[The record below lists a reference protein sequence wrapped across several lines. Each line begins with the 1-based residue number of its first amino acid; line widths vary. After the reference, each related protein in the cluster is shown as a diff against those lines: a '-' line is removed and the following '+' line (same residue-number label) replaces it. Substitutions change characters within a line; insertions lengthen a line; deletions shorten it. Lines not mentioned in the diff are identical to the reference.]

1 MGIFHCHPHVA
12 SDNSHVTFMKRFTV
26 PAMLALTIA
35 LFSACQ
41 DEAPKK
47 HNKPGWHQPP
57 DTTTQTAPPPDDSQT
72 GSTTPPP
79 DSGTKPPDA
88 TASTKPQSPVPETK
102 PTSVGEIPYAK
113 PVPGKPGFV
122 FSPYDQYKGYID
134 VRGFPP
140 GTEVKDPYSGKSF
153 LVP

>member
-1 MGIFHCHPHVA
+1 
-12 SDNSHVTFMKRFTV
+12 MKRFLV
-26 PAMLALTIA
+26 PAALALTLA
-35 LFSACQ
+35 LFGACE
-41 DEAPKK
+41 DDPPRRPTKK
-47 HNKPGWHQPP
+47 SGFHPPPSSGSESPVEVPPEQQPP
-57 DTTTQTAPPPDDSQT
+57 PSVEPRPAATESKPPP
-72 GSTTPPP
+72 
-79 DSGTKPPDA
+79 A
-88 TASTKPQSPVPETK
+88 VPEQAVK
-102 PTSVGEIPYAK
+102 VGEIPYAK

>member
-1 MGIFHCHPHVA
+1 VDEPPRKPKKSGFHPPPTTSTDVA
-12 SDNSHVTFMKRFTV
+12 SN
-26 PAMLALTIA
+26 
-35 LFSACQ
+35 
-41 DEAPKK
+41 
-47 HNKPGWHQPP
+47 
-57 DTTTQTAPPPDDSQT
+57 PPPDDSQ
-72 GSTTPPP
+72 SS
-79 DSGTKPPDA
+79 DSGNKPPE
-88 TASTKPQSPVPETK
+88 SPKPPENTKPQQPVPEQPVK
-102 PTSVGEIPYAK
+102 VGEIPYAK

>member
-1 MGIFHCHPHVA
+1 
-12 SDNSHVTFMKRFTV
+12 MKRFLV
-26 PAMLALTIA
+26 PAAFALTIS
-35 LFSACQ
+35 LFGACV
-41 DEAPKK
+41 DEPPKK
-47 HNKPGWHQPP
+47 TTKKPPTGFHPP
-57 DTTTQTAPPPDDSQT
+57 PTQTTDVPD
-72 GSTTPPP
+72 GSNTPPP
-79 DSGTKPPDA
+79 TEP
-88 TASTKPQSPVPETK
+88 TK
-102 PTSVGEIPYAK
+102 PTEPTGKPQPPVPTQPVTTGEIPYAK

>member
-1 MGIFHCHPHVA
+1 LSHSLGFV
-12 SDNSHVTFMKRFTV
+12 NSHVTFMKRITV
-26 PAMLALTIA
+26 PAALALTMAI
-35 LFSACQ
+35 FSACVDDQ
-41 DEAPKK
+41 PKK
-47 HNKPGWHQPP
+47 HTKSGFHPP
-57 DTTTQTAPPPDDSQT
+57 SDTVIANNPPPDENANPDSKPP
-72 GSTTPPP
+72 TTDGKPPADNKPQPPAVP
-79 DSGTKPPDA
+79 DSG
-88 TASTKPQSPVPETK
+88 PVQK
-102 PTSVGEIPYAK
+102 GEIPYAK

>member
-1 MGIFHCHPHVA
+1 MIGNNPNPDESANPEKPA
-12 SDNSHVTFMKRFTV
+12 SGE
-26 PAMLALTIA
+26 PA
-35 LFSACQ
+35 
-41 DEAPKK
+41 
-47 HNKPGWHQPP
+47 
-57 DTTTQTAPPPDDSQT
+57 
-72 GSTTPPP
+72 
-79 DSGTKPPDA
+79 
-88 TASTKPQSPVPETK
+88 KPQSTPAPNPVPN
-102 PTSVGEIPYAK
+102 PPVSQGDIPYAK

>member
-1 MGIFHCHPHVA
+1 
-12 SDNSHVTFMKRFTV
+12 MKRFTV
-26 PAMLALTIA
+26 PAALALTA
-35 LFSACQ
+35 VLLGACA
-41 DEAPKK
+41 DEPPKK
-47 HNKPGWHQPP
+47 HPKSGFHPPPGGTEIANNAAPEDGQPP
-57 DTTTQTAPPPDDSQT
+57 SEKPPQTE
-72 GSTTPPP
+72 
-79 DSGTKPPDA
+79 TKPA
-88 TASTKPQSPVPETK
+88 PETK
-102 PTSVGEIPYAK
+102 PQPAVPEQKVAQGEIPYAK

>member
-1 MGIFHCHPHVA
+1 
-12 SDNSHVTFMKRFTV
+12 MKRLLV
-26 PAMLALTIA
+26 PAAFATIIL
-35 LFSACQ
+35 LFGACA
-41 DEAPKK
+41 DENPRRNVKAKSGFHTPPPSTVVTDTPMDGGAP
-47 HNKPGWHQPP
+47 
-57 DTTTQTAPPPDDSQT
+57 TAPPPDGGVT
-72 GSTTPPP
+72 GGP
-79 DSGTKPPDA
+79 KPPADV
-88 TASTKPQSPVPETK
+88 KPPSPVPEAPVTQGQ
-102 PTSVGEIPYAK
+102 PPYAK

>member
-1 MGIFHCHPHVA
+1 
-12 SDNSHVTFMKRFTV
+12 MKRFLV
-26 PAMLALTIA
+26 PAALALTTVLLGACVDEPPKRPAKKSGFHPPTPTTDPA
-35 LFSACQ
+35 LTEVPPEQ
-41 DEAPKK
+41 
-47 HNKPGWHQPP
+47 QPP
-57 DTTTQTAPPPDDSQT
+57 PTPD
-72 GSTTPPP
+72 
-79 DSGTKPPDA
+79 GTKPTTTDV
-88 TASTKPQSPVPETK
+88 KPPPAVPEQPVPK
-102 PTSVGEIPYAK
+102 GEIPYAK

>member
-1 MGIFHCHPHVA
+1 
-12 SDNSHVTFMKRFTV
+12 MKRFFV
-26 PAMLALTIA
+26 PAVTALTTV
-35 LFSACQ
+35 LLGACV
-41 DEAPKK
+41 DEPPKK
-47 HNKPGWHQPP
+47 PTKKPGSHLPP
-57 DTTTQTAPPPDDSQT
+57 ATQTVVDPNATPDQS
-72 GSTTPPP
+72 TPPP
-79 DSGTKPPDA
+79 SDTPTKPPTETHA
-88 TASTKPQSPVPETK
+88 PSSPVPDQQVQTG
-102 PTSVGEIPYAK
+102 TIPYAK

>member
-1 MGIFHCHPHVA
+1 
-12 SDNSHVTFMKRFTV
+12 MKRFFV
-26 PAMLALTIA
+26 PAALALTLV
-35 LFSACQ
+35 LFGACVN
-41 DEAPKK
+41 EPPRRPTKK
-47 HNKPGWHQPP
+47 SGFHQPP
-57 DTTTQTAPPPDDSQT
+57 PPSDTVVSEVPPEQQPPPTSE
-72 GSTTPPP
+72 P
-79 DSGTKPPDA
+79 TKPAPDV
-88 TASTKPQSPVPETK
+88 KPGPAVPEQ
-102 PTSVGEIPYAK
+102 PISSGNLPYAK

>member
-1 MGIFHCHPHVA
+1 
-12 SDNSHVTFMKRFTV
+12 MKRITLPV
-26 PAMLALTIA
+26 AMALAVA
-35 LFSACQ
+35 LFSACADNQ
-41 DEAPKK
+41 QKPPPKK
-47 HNKPGWHQPP
+47 SGSHSPTSGDTQIAGNPPEDGQNPEKPP
-57 DTTTQTAPPPDDSQT
+57 TE
-72 GSTTPPP
+72 
-79 DSGTKPPDA
+79 TKPP
-88 TASTKPQSPVPETK
+88 TTETKPPAPVPEPPK
-102 PTSVGEIPYAK
+102 SVGEIPYAK

>member
-1 MGIFHCHPHVA
+1 MDDQPKHPV
-12 SDNSHVTFMKRFTV
+12 
-26 PAMLALTIA
+26 
-35 LFSACQ
+35 
-41 DEAPKK
+41 KK
-47 HNKPGWHQPP
+47 TGH
-57 DTTTQTAPPPDDSQT
+57 TMPPPT
-72 GSTTPPP
+72 TAENTPPP
-79 DSGTKPPDA
+79 TDVPPTD
-88 TASTKPQSPVPETK
+88 VPPTQPK
-102 PTSVGEIPYAK
+102 PTEPKPTGPAVAEQPVSQGNLPYAK

>member
-1 MGIFHCHPHVA
+1 
-12 SDNSHVTFMKRFTV
+12 MKRIIA
-26 PAMLALTIA
+26 PATFVLAVA
-35 LFSACQ
+35 LFSGCVQ
-41 DEAPKK
+41 DQPKPTRKSGFHAPTTSDTQVATNAAPDDAQASDS
-47 HNKPGWHQPP
+47 NKP
-57 DTTTQTAPPPDDSQT
+57 SN
-72 GSTTPPP
+72 P
-79 DSGTKPPDA
+79 DSSTKPPE
-88 TASTKPQSPVPETK
+88 PK
-102 PTSVGEIPYAK
+102 PTGPAVPDQAPVQKGEIPYAK

>member
-1 MGIFHCHPHVA
+1 
-12 SDNSHVTFMKRFTV
+12 MKRITV
-26 PAMLALTIA
+26 PAALVLTVAIFA
-35 LFSACQ
+35 ACA
-41 DEAPKK
+41 DERPKRNSK
-47 HNKPGWHQPP
+47 AGYHQPGDTVVGNNPSP
-57 DTTTQTAPPPDDSQT
+57 DETQNPDKPANT
-72 GSTTPPP
+72 E
-79 DSGTKPPDA
+79 TKPPDV
-88 TASTKPQSPVPETK
+88 KPPPAVPDQPVAK
-102 PTSVGEIPYAK
+102 GEIPYAK

>member
-1 MGIFHCHPHVA
+1 
-12 SDNSHVTFMKRFTV
+12 V
-26 PAMLALTIA
+26 P
-35 LFSACQ
+35 
-41 DEAPKK
+41 D
-47 HNKPGWHQPP
+47 QPV
-57 DTTTQTAPPPDDSQT
+57 
-72 GSTTPPP
+72 
-79 DSGTKPPDA
+79 K
-88 TASTKPQSPVPETK
+88 
-102 PTSVGEIPYAK
+102 VGEIPYAK

>member
-1 MGIFHCHPHVA
+1 
-12 SDNSHVTFMKRFTV
+12 MKRIIA
-26 PAMLALTIA
+26 PAALALSVI
-35 LFSACQ
+35 LFSGCNPEPPQ
-41 DEAPKK
+41 KPKK
-47 HNKPGWHQPP
+47 TAFHAPEG
-57 DTTTQTAPPPDDSQT
+57 DTQIATNPAPSEPQSD
-72 GSTTPPP
+72 
-79 DSGTKPPDA
+79 KPPAGD
-88 TASTKPQSPVPETK
+88 KPPAEPK
-102 PTSVGEIPYAK
+102 PTGPAVQDTGPVKVGEIPYAK

>member
-1 MGIFHCHPHVA
+1 MRQRSHARAANSRSA
-12 SDNSHVTFMKRFTV
+12 SDST
-26 PAMLALTIA
+26 TIA
-35 LFSACQ
+35 NNPNP
-41 DEAPKK
+41 DENQSPEKAP
-47 HNKPGWHQPP
+47 
-57 DTTTQTAPPPDDSQT
+57 
-72 GSTTPPP
+72 GS
-79 DSGTKPPDA
+79 DTKPPP
-88 TASTKPQSPVPETK
+88 TEQKPQGPPVPEQPVK
-102 PTSVGEIPYAK
+102 VGEIPYAK

>member
-1 MGIFHCHPHVA
+1 
-12 SDNSHVTFMKRFTV
+12 MKRITV
-26 PAMLALTIA
+26 PATLALTVA
-35 LFSACQ
+35 LFSACV
-41 DEAPKK
+41 DETPKK
-47 HNKPGWHQPP
+47 PKKSGFHPPPPSSTELANNPPPEETQPP
-57 DTTTQTAPPPDDSQT
+57 DSNRPPE
-72 GSTTPPP
+72 
-79 DSGTKPPDA
+79 GTKPPEN
-88 TASTKPQSPVPETK
+88 TKPQQPVPEQPVQK
-102 PTSVGEIPYAK
+102 GEIPYAK

>member
-1 MGIFHCHPHVA
+1 
-12 SDNSHVTFMKRFTV
+12 MKRLLV
-26 PAMLALTIA
+26 PAALALTVA
-35 LFSACQ
+35 LFGACV
-41 DEAPKK
+41 DEPPRRPSKK
-47 HNKPGWHQPP
+47 SGFHTPPATPDPALTEVPPEQQPP
-57 DTTTQTAPPPDDSQT
+57 PAEVPPPGPT
-72 GSTTPPP
+72 HKPPP
-79 DSGTKPPDA
+79 A
-88 TASTKPQSPVPETK
+88 VPEQPPVK
-102 PTSVGEIPYAK
+102 VGEIPYAK

>member
-1 MGIFHCHPHVA
+1 
-12 SDNSHVTFMKRFTV
+12 MKRIIV
-26 PAMLALTIA
+26 PAAFALTIV

-41 DEAPKK
+41 E
-47 HNKPGWHQPP
+47 
-57 DTTTQTAPPPDDSQT
+57 
-72 GSTTPPP
+72 
-79 DSGTKPPDA
+79 
-88 TASTKPQSPVPETK
+88 PETK
-102 PTSVGEIPYAK
+102 PRPKSSSHSTPSSGTEIATNPNPEESQGSEKPQGAENPPPKSTPAPNPVPSPPVEKGDIPYAK

>member
-1 MGIFHCHPHVA
+1 
-12 SDNSHVTFMKRFTV
+12 MKRIIV
-26 PAMLALTIA
+26 PAALALTIA
-35 LFSACQ
+35 LFSGCQ
-41 DEAPKK
+41 EPESRPRPKGANRPPSNGTEIVSNPDEPSSPSSE
-47 HNKPGWHQPP
+47 KP
-57 DTTTQTAPPPDDSQT
+57 
-72 GSTTPPP
+72 
-79 DSGTKPPDA
+79 
-88 TASTKPQSPVPETK
+88 ASSESPKPQATPAPNPVPN
-102 PTSVGEIPYAK
+102 PPVSVGDIPYAK

>member
-1 MGIFHCHPHVA
+1 
-12 SDNSHVTFMKRFTV
+12 MKQLLV
-26 PAMLALTIA
+26 PAAFATTIL
-35 LFSACQ
+35 LFGACADESPRRNVSAR
-41 DEAPKK
+41 KGF
-47 HNKPGWHQPP
+47 H
-57 DTTTQTAPPPDDSQT
+57 
-72 GSTTPPP
+72 TPPP
-79 DSGTKPPDA
+79 STVVTETPVDGGLAPVQPVDGGTPTGNKPPEV
-88 TASTKPQSPVPETK
+88 KPPSPVPEAPVTQGQ
-102 PTSVGEIPYAK
+102 PPYAK

>member
-1 MGIFHCHPHVA
+1 HSPRFV
-12 SDNSHVTFMKRFTV
+12 NSHITFMKRITV
-26 PAMLALTIA
+26 PAALALTMAI
-35 LFSACQ
+35 FSACVDDQ
-41 DEAPKK
+41 PKK
-47 HNKPGWHQPP
+47 HPKSGFHPP
-57 DTTTQTAPPPDDSQT
+57 S
-72 GSTTPPP
+72 STTDIANNAAP
-79 DSGTKPPDA
+79 DENQPDKPPADVKPA
-88 TASTKPQSPVPETK
+88 PDKPQAPAVPETPPAK
-102 PTSVGEIPYAK
+102 GEIPYAK

>member
-1 MGIFHCHPHVA
+1 
-12 SDNSHVTFMKRFTV
+12 MKRLLV
-26 PAMLALTIA
+26 PAALALTLA
-35 LFSACQ
+35 LFGACV
-41 DEAPKK
+41 DEPPRRPSKK
-47 HNKPGWHQPP
+47 SGFH
-57 DTTTQTAPPPDDSQT
+57 APPPPTDTVVTEAPPEQAPAEPKPPT
-72 GSTTPPP
+72 ENKPPP
-79 DSGTKPPDA
+79 A
-88 TASTKPQSPVPETK
+88 VPEQPVK
-102 PTSVGEIPYAK
+102 VGEIPYAK